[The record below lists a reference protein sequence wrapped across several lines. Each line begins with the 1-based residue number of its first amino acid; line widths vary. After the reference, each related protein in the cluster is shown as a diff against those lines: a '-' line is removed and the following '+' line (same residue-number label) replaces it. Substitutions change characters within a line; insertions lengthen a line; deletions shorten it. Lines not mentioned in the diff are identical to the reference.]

1 MQSKSLGIGWNEA
14 GKGTRPRIEDSAL
27 NQPAGDESHLQSG
40 GRTLAVGIA
49 GPFSGPS
56 ARLGMEMRQ
65 AAELAIEE
73 RNASGGILGIRVEAV
88 AADDRSNVE
97 AGEGIARGLGA
108 DASVL
113 GVVGH
118 YNSDVTLAASD
129 IYHADGLALITPIAS
144 NPALTERGLANVFR
158 YTNRDDETGRAI
170 AIYLRGALGKRRA
183 VVFQAASLYG
193 RSMADEFVRWFTS
206 LGGQVLTRLPITE
219 GEPEFGRL
227 VAGLP
232 ADVDLFFYGGSF
244 EGAALLRAIR
254 AAGLRQCFAA
264 GDGCWDVANFL
275 EPAAEAAT
283 AGEGVL
289 VLAASAA
296 VGRVPGSEEFAER
309 YTRRHGPIVN
319 YALNSYDAARVLLL
333 AIERAAAAKGAVP
346 GRAEVVAA
354 MRSVRFQGV
363 AYSRLL
369 AWDAKG
375 DNRASVTVLNVVEQ
389 HRFRE
394 IAELGFEPGG

>member
-1 MQSKSLGIGWNEA
+1 MQSQNTCPP
-14 GKGTRPRIEDSAL
+14 TRESAL
-27 NQPAGDESHLQSG
+27 SAAGGDSQWTP
-40 GRTLAVGIA
+40 GRTVAVGIA

-56 ARLGMEMRQ
+56 ARLGLEMRR
-65 AAELAIEE
+65 AAELAVEE
-73 RNASGGILGIRVEAV
+73 RNASGGIQGIRIEVL
-88 AADDRSNVE
+88 AADDQSSIE
-97 AGEGIARGLGA
+97 HGEGIARYLGT
-108 DASVL
+108 DSSVL

-129 IYHADGLALITPIAS
+129 VYHTDGLAMITPIAS
-144 NPALTERGLANVFR
+144 HPALTERGLANVFR

-170 AIYLRGALGKRRA
+170 AIYLHGSLGKRRA

-193 RSMADEFVRWFTS
+193 RSMADEFVRWFTT
-206 LGGQVLTRLPITE
+206 LGGQVLTRLPINQ
-219 GEPEFGRL
+219 GERDFGRL

-232 ADVDLFFYGGSF
+232 ADLDLFFYGGSF
-244 EGAALLRAIR
+244 EGADLLRAIR
-254 AAGLRQCFAA
+254 GAGFPQCFAT

-275 EPAAEAAT
+275 EPAAEAAA

-296 VGRVPGSEEFAER
+296 VGRVPGSGEFAEQ

-333 AIERAAAAKGAVP
+333 AIDRAATAKGAVP

-354 MRSVRFQGV
+354 MRAVPFQGI

-375 DNRASVTVLNVVEQ
+375 DNRASVTVLNVVDH

-394 IAELGFEPGG
+394 IAELGFEPPG